1 MLCKTAIFR
10 VAMQKNTTLK
20 EFAKYVSSSII
31 SMIGL
36 SCYILADTFFISL
49 GMGETGLAALNIS
62 CPAFSVVFSLGML
75 FGVGGATKF
84 AIHRGAK
91 EKDKANQVFTHTVL
105 VVGIFAV
112 VFILL
117 GAFLSE
123 QISYALGAD
132 QETIAYCNDYVKIIL
147 CFAPFFMFNTVFQ
160 NFIRNDGSPRLAMTA
175 MLLGNLFNIV
185 FDWVFV
191 FPCKLNM
198 LGAALATGISPIISI
213 CILSLFFIKKKN
225 SFRLTKCKISM
236 QTILGLSALG
246 VPSFLSELS
255 TGIVMIIFNKL
266 LYDLGQ
272 NTAVAAYGIIVNVA
286 YVVNAIING
295 VAQGAQ
301 PLVSYNYGDGNYQKM
316 RMVLKYALV
325 TMSALAIIMYV
336 VVCAGADGITKIFN
350 SEQNADLQ
358 NIAPFGLRIYFIY
371 ALFADFNILFAGYFS
386 ASNKA
391 LYSQIITLT
400 RCYVT
405 IIPLAYLFAHLFGM
419 TGLWLSMTVAEIITL
434 AVTISLFAKSQRVK
448 LHSQPEYV
456 RE

>member
-1 MLCKTAIFR
+1 
-10 VAMQKNTTLK
+10 MQKNTALK
-20 EFAKYVSSSII
+20 EFAKYVSSSMI

-62 CPAFSVVFSLGML
+62 CPSFSIVFSLGLL
-75 FGVGGATKF
+75 FGIGGSTKF

-91 EKDKANQVFTHTVL
+91 ETDKANKVFTHTIL
-105 VVGIFAV
+105 VVGVFAV
-112 VFILL
+112 LFILM

-132 QETIAYCNDYVKIIL
+132 ADTIAYCNDYVQIIL

-160 NFIRNDGSPRLAMTA
+160 NFIRNDGAPRLAMVA
-175 MLLGNLFNIV
+175 ILVGNLFNIL

-198 LGAALATGISPIISI
+198 LGAALATGISPVISI
-213 CILSLFFIKKKN
+213 LILSVFFIRKKN
-225 SFRLTKCKISM
+225 SFRLIKCKISPR
-236 QTILGLSALG
+236 TIFQFTALG
-246 VPSFLSELS
+246 IPSFLSELS
-255 TGIVMIIFNKL
+255 TGIIMIIFNKL

-272 NTAVAAYGIIVNVA
+272 NTAVAAFSIVMNVA

-295 VAQGAQ
+295 VTQGSQ
-301 PLVSYNYGDGNYQKM
+301 PIISYNYGEGNYQKI
-316 RMVLKYALV
+316 RSTLKYALI
-325 TMSALAIIMYV
+325 TISALAIISYI
-336 VVCAGADGITKIFN
+336 VVCSGADVITKIFN
-350 SEQNADLQ
+350 SEGSTELQ
-358 NIAPFGLRIYFIY
+358 KIAPLGLRLFFIY
-371 ALFADFNILFAGYFS
+371 SLIACFNILFAGYFS

-391 LYSQIITLT
+391 LYSQLITLT

-419 TGLWLSMTVAEIITL
+419 TGLWLSMTAAEIITL
-434 AVTISLFAKSQRVK
+434 ALTLTLFFKHKRVK
-448 LHSQPEYV
+448 LYSQPAYV